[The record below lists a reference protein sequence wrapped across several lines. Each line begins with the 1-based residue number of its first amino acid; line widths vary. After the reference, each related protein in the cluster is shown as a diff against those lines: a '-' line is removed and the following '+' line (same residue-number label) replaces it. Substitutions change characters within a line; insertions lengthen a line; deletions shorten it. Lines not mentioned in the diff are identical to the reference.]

1 MRFLARLLPSQDVD
15 ALLGDIAEESRRRWR
30 IWRWYQLLA
39 IVVVASWRVVRAH
52 PLLTLRAIGV
62 GIAALIAS
70 VFALLSILG
79 AVGEML
85 RYLESGVLIGG
96 HWLRVR
102 WPNVFF
108 DGRWFHVPW
117 PNTWP
122 QDTFITILRLL
133 ILTSCAASGWIVRRL
148 HRAHGIALVIPF
160 AVSVP
165 LLLVLSVLILSLM
178 VTPAPP
184 APPGTVTRPLFDMVD
199 TFAMTASILLGGCL
213 DQRA

>member
-15 ALLGDIAEESRRRWR
+15 ALLGDITEESRRRWR

-39 IVVVASWRVVRAH
+39 LVVVVSWRVVRAH

-62 GIAALIAS
+62 GIASLVAS
-70 VFALLSILG
+70 VFAALSISK
-79 AVGEML
+79 AVDDVF
-85 RYLESGVLIGG
+85 RYWESGVLIGG
-96 HWLRVR
+96 HWFRVR

-117 PNTWP
+117 PNRLFFLL
-122 QDTFITILRLL
+122 TFLKLL
-133 ILTSCAASGWIVRRL
+133 ILTGCAASGWTVRRL

-165 LLLVLSVLILSLM
+165 LLLILSVVILSLM

-199 TFAMTASILLGGCL
+199 MFAITASILLGGCL
-213 DQRA
+213 NQRA